1 MLPPRSLAT
10 TLAIAALVALG
21 PLSTDMY
28 LPALPTL
35 AREFDTDSGSV
46 QLTLSLFLGG
56 FAIAQLIYGPL
67 SDRYGRKPVLLGG
80 LGLFLISSIACALAT
95 RIESLILFRF
105 LQALGGSAGPVLG
118 RAMVRDIHGPKEAG
132 RVLSHIGSAMAL
144 GPAIAPIVGG
154 YLLVWLGWAS
164 IFWFLALFSLF
175 AIWLLS
181 FRIAESAPK
190 HYRHPRSL
198 GRILRDFGLLLQD
211 RNYLGYTLACSFSF
225 AGLFVFLSVSSFVII
240 DYFGYPPERFGLWFL
255 MVVSGYLTGTLG
267 GGRLSR
273 VLGHR
278 KLVAIGSL
286 ICLVSGIVMAAVGF
300 NEPTHAL
307 YLMLP
312 MLGFMI
318 GVGIVMPQSM
328 AGALADYPQIA
339 GSASGLMGFIQMTL
353 AGGIGVIAGQLHD
366 GTPAVMGAMIGFCG
380 LLCFAS
386 AWGLTR
392 HSQPQPWAS

>member
-1 MLPPRSLAT
+1 MLEARSLAT

-35 AREFDTDSGSV
+35 ARAFDTDSGRV
-46 QLTLSLFLGG
+46 QLTLSLFLAG
-56 FAIAQLIYGPL
+56 FAIAQLVLGPL
-67 SDRYGRKPVLLGG
+67 SDRFGRKPVLMGG
-80 LGLFLISSIACALAT
+80 LGLFLLSSIGCALASH
-95 RIESLILFRF
+95 IETLILFRF

-118 RAMVRDIHGPKEAG
+118 RAMVRDIHGPDEAG
-132 RVLSHIGSAMAL
+132 RILSHIGSAMAL
-144 GPAIAPIVGG
+144 GPAVAPIVGG
-154 YLLVWLGWAS
+154 YLLILLGWAS

-175 AIWLLS
+175 AIWLLHY
-181 FRIAESAPK
+181 RIGETAPAQS
-190 HYRHPRSL
+190 RHPRSL
-198 GRILRDFGLLLQD
+198 SRIVADFGLLLRD
-211 RNYLGYTLACSFSF
+211 RHYLGYTLACSFSF

-255 MVVSGYLTGTLG
+255 MVVTGYLTGTLG

-278 KLVAIGSL
+278 KLVAAGTV
-286 ICLVSGIVMAAVGF
+286 ICLASGTVMALVGF
-300 NEPTHAL
+300 NEPRHAL
-307 YLMLP
+307 QLMLP

-328 AGALADYPQIA
+328 AGALADYPRIA

-353 AGGIGVIAGQLHD
+353 AGGIGVLAGHLHD
-366 GTPAVMGAMIGFCG
+366 GTPAVMSGMIAVCG
-380 LLCFAS
+380 LLSFVS

-392 HSQPQPWAS
+392 R

>member
-1 MLPPRSLAT
+1 MLEARSLAT

-35 AREFDTDSGSV
+35 ARVFAADSGQV
-46 QLTLSLFLGG
+46 QLTLSLFLAG
-56 FAIAQLIYGPL
+56 FAIAQLVYGPL
-67 SDRYGRKPVLLGG
+67 SDRYGRKPVLMGG

-95 RIESLILFRF
+95 HIETLIAFRF

-144 GPAIAPIVGG
+144 GPAVAPIVGG
-154 YLLVWLGWAS
+154 YLLIWLGWAS
-164 IFWFLALFSLF
+164 IFWFLVLFSLF
-175 AIWLLS
+175 AIWLLH
-181 FRIAESAPK
+181 FKIGESAPEE
-190 HYRHPRSL
+190 YRHPRSL
-198 GRILRDFGLLLQD
+198 QRILSDFGLLLRD
-211 RNYLGYTLACSFSF
+211 RHYLGYTLACSFSF

-255 MVVSGYLTGTLG
+255 MVVAGYLSGTLG

-273 VLGHR
+273 VLGHQR
-278 KLVAIGSL
+278 LVAIGSL
-286 ICLVSGIVMAAVGF
+286 ICLASGVIMALVGF
-300 NEPTHAL
+300 DGPEHAL
-307 YLMLP
+307 QLMLP
-312 MLGFMI
+312 MLGFMV
-318 GVGIVMPQSM
+318 GVGIVMPQAM
-328 AGALADYPQIA
+328 AGAMADYPQIA

-353 AGGIGVIAGQLHD
+353 AGGIGVIAGHLHD
-366 GTPAVMGAMIGFCG
+366 GTPFVMSAMIGLCG

-392 HSQPQPWAS
+392 GGKTMERTE

>member
-1 MLPPRSLAT
+1 MLEARSLAT

-35 AREFDTDSGSV
+35 ARVFDTDSGRA
-46 QLTLSLFLGG
+46 QLTLSLFLAG
-56 FAIAQLIYGPL
+56 FAIAQLVLGPL
-67 SDRYGRKPVLLGG
+67 SDRFGRKPVLMGG
-80 LGLFLISSIACALAT
+80 LGLFLVSSIGCALAGN
-95 RIESLILFRF
+95 IETLILFRF

-144 GPAIAPIVGG
+144 GPAVAPIVGG
-154 YLLVWLGWAS
+154 YLLISLGWAS

-175 AIWLLS
+175 AIWLLHH
-181 FRIAESAPK
+181 RIGETAPAA
-190 HYRHPRSL
+190 HRHPRSL
-198 GRILRDFGLLLQD
+198 ARIISDFGLLLRD
-211 RNYLGYTLACSFSF
+211 RHYLGYTLACSFSF
-225 AGLFVFLSVSSFVII
+225 AGLFVFLSVSAFVII

-255 MVVSGYLTGTLG
+255 MVVTGYLTGTLG

-273 VLGHR
+273 VLGHH
-278 KLVAIGSL
+278 KLVAAGTV
-286 ICLVSGIVMAAVGF
+286 ICLASGVAMALVGF
-300 NEPTHAL
+300 NEPRHAL
-307 YLMLP
+307 QLMLP

-318 GVGIVMPQSM
+318 GVGIVMPQAM

-353 AGGIGVIAGQLHD
+353 AGGIGVLAGHLHD
-366 GTPAVMGAMIGFCG
+366 GTPAVMSGMIAACG
-380 LLCFAS
+380 LLSFIS

-392 HSQPQPWAS
+392 R